1 MISNGNKNFSVQFEP
16 HAVMPK
22 AVFLNFLALMVEA
35 KGSRKNKFTFW
46 RSDLG

>member
-35 KGSRKNKFTFW
+35 KLKVGDMKGRQSRIA
-46 RSDLG
+46 